1 LYITRPII
9 FIPLTFLK
17 IGKRFK
23 IWIAELRILYLR
35 LKFNNKVKLKAIK
48 SNTALIKLIKNY
60 IKKKMFNNK
69 LIAII
74 NEIVNIDITFIF

>member
-1 LYITRPII
+1 M
-9 FIPLTFLK
+9 
-17 IGKRFK
+17 
-23 IWIAELRILYLR
+23 RILYLR